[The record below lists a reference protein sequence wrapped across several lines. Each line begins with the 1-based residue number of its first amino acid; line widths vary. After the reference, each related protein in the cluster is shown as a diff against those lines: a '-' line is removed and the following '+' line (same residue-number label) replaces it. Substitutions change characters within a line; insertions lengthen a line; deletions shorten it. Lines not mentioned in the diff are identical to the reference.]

1 MKGSTKSYSH
11 GVAPPLNK
19 PAMHSSQLNVLAV
32 VLQANVDAVSTISLE
47 RMSLLAQQYW
57 TISRSR
63 LSFWNHGL
71 AFVHKTLAQSASVST
86 AFAERAEQLIEEIL
100 LSQLHGR
107 VWGGLLAYYDV
118 RRGAS
123 ADERVWGLGLS
134 IAEGHAETAERARDL
149 LLTLGRQQA
158 GAVVRQER
166 LQRRMERWTDRLLSS
181 MATVVDVR
189 PFCFDGQRIE
199 DLVEVQG
206 KMSELP
212 TLSLLIGGLQAAQ
225 LEVGRDGFAGPM
237 NHDLGCLMLGC
248 LPLNA
253 LSEFR
258 MNLDI
263 SIMRTDQ
270 ATWEMDCLLGR
281 ALCLDLAASS

>member
-1 MKGSTKSYSH
+1 M
-11 GVAPPLNK
+11 
-19 PAMHSSQLNVLAV
+19 
-32 VLQANVDAVSTISLE
+32 
-47 RMSLLAQQYW
+47 
-57 TISRSR
+57 
-63 LSFWNHGL
+63 
-71 AFVHKTLAQSASVST
+71 
-86 AFAERAEQLIEEIL
+86 
-100 LSQLHGR
+100 
-107 VWGGLLAYYDV
+107 
-118 RRGAS
+118 
-123 ADERVWGLGLS
+123 
-134 IAEGHAETAERARDL
+134 
-149 LLTLGRQQA
+149 
-158 GAVVRQER
+158 RQER

-181 MATVVDVR
+181 VARVVDVR

-206 KMSELP
+206 KMTELP

-270 ATWEMDCLLGR
+270 ATWEMDCLLER